1 MLADLKSLFSEA
13 KRFDWVFVLTMLA
26 LMVAGCA
33 FIFSASHALQ
43 TLRMFKMQILW
54 CLLGLGVFTAVSVF
68 DYRELRRFKWPFY
81 LTAVFLLIVVFFCPS
96 QSGAHRWI
104 PLPGFNMQ
112 PSELGKLG
120 VILMLAGIIGDP
132 AHDVR
137 EWKTLGMCFGAV
149 GLVFLLIA
157 AEPDLGTSLVLV
169 PITILILY
177 CAGMSMKPLW
187 VLAAI
192 GLVMLAVI
200 YFWMKIDADSF
211 PILEEYQKT
220 RIKVFLNLANDPLGA
235 EWNSTQSQIAVGS
248 GGFSGKGFLKGTQNM
263 LGFLPKTVAPTD
275 FIFSVIAE
283 ESGFRGCA
291 VLLSLYGLLLTRAMH
306 AAMVA
311 SDLFGRLLA
320 AGVTALVFCHVFVNV
335 AMTIGVIPITGL
347 PLPLISY
354 GGSFMLSMMA
364 ALGLVQSVYIRRRPG
379 S

>member
-1 MLADLKSLFSEA
+1 MLANFKSMLGDLKRMDF
-13 KRFDWVFVLTMLA
+13 VFLIAMIL
-26 LMVAGCA
+26 LMAVGCT

-43 TLRMFKMQILW
+43 TLRMFRMQIVW
-54 CLLGLGVFTAVSVF
+54 CVLGMGLFLAVTVF
-68 DYRELRRFKWPFY
+68 DYRELRRLKGWFY
-81 LTAVFLLIVVFFCPS
+81 LGAVFLLTVVFFCPA

-112 PSELGKLG
+112 PSEIGKLA
-120 VILMLAGIIGDP
+120 VVLMLASIIGDP
-132 AHDVR
+132 AHDIR
-137 EWKTLGMCFGAV
+137 DWKTLGQCAGSV
-149 GLVFLLIA
+149 GLIFLLIA
-157 AEPDLGTSLVLV
+157 SEPDLGTSLVLV

-187 VLAAI
+187 ILFGL
-192 GLVMLAVI
+192 GLVLLLVI

-283 ESGFRGCA
+283 ESGFRGCV

-306 AAMVA
+306 AALVA

-320 AGVTALVFCHVFVNV
+320 AGVTGMLFCHVFVNV

-354 GGSFMLSMMA
+354 GGSFMLSMMV
-364 ALGLVQSVYIRRRPG
+364 ALGLVQSVYVRRR
-379 S
+379 

>member
-1 MLADLKSLFSEA
+1 MLADLKSLLSET
-13 KRFDWVFVLTMLA
+13 KRFDWIFVLTILA
-26 LMVAGCA
+26 LMVIGCA
-33 FIFSASHALQ
+33 FIFSASHALG
-43 TLRMFKMQILW
+43 TLRMFKMQIVW
-54 CLLGLGVFTAVSVF
+54 CLLGFALFMGIAIW
-68 DYRELRRFKWPFY
+68 DYRELRRLKWVVY
-81 LTAVFLLIVVFFCPS
+81 AVAVFLLTVVFFCPS

-112 PSELGKLG
+112 PSEVGKLAA
-120 VILMLAGIIGDP
+120 ILMLAGTIGDP

-137 EWKTLGMCFGAV
+137 DWKTLGLCFGTV
-149 GLVFLLIA
+149 GFIFLLIG
-157 AEPDLGTSLVLV
+157 AEPDLSTSLVLV
-169 PITILILY
+169 PITVLILY

-187 VLAAI
+187 IAMGI
-192 GLVMLAVI
+192 GLVLLAVI
-200 YFWMKIDADSF
+200 YFWMKFDADSF
-211 PILEEYQKT
+211 PILKDYQKL

-283 ESGFRGCA
+283 ESGFRGCV
-291 VLLSLYGLLLTRAMH
+291 VLLSLYGLLLVRSMH

-320 AGVTALVFCHVFVNV
+320 AGVTAMVFSHVFVNV

-347 PLPLISY
+347 PLPMISY
-354 GGSFMLSMMA
+354 GGSFMLSMMV
-364 ALGLVQSVYIRRRPG
+364 ALGLVQSVYVRRRPG

>member
-1 MLADLKSLFSEA
+1 MLADLKALLSET
-13 KRFDWVFVLTMLA
+13 KRFDWIFVLTMLA

-33 FIFSASHALQ
+33 FIYSASHALE

-54 CLLGLGVFTAVSVF
+54 CLLGLGVFTGVSIF
-68 DYRELRRFKWPFY
+68 DYRDLRRFKIPFY
-81 LTAVFLLIVVFFCPS
+81 CAAVFLLIVVFFCPS

-112 PSELGKLG
+112 PSEIGKLA
-120 VILMLAGIIGDP
+120 VILMLAGIVGDP

-137 EWKTLGMCFGAV
+137 DWKTLGMCFAAAGFIFV
-149 GLVFLLIA
+149 LIA

-169 PITILILY
+169 PVTIMILY
-177 CAGMSMKPLW
+177 CAGLSMKPLW
-187 VLAAI
+187 IAFAV

-211 PILEEYQKT
+211 PILEEYQKM

-248 GGFSGKGFLKGTQNM
+248 GGFGGKGFLKGTQNM

-311 SDLFGRLLA
+311 GDLFGRLLA

-354 GGSFMLSMMA
+354 GGSFMLIMMA
-364 ALGLVQSVYIRRRPG
+364 ALGLVQSVYVRRRPG